1 MKNLATILLL
11 ISSAV
16 ACAPESS
23 PDESPASALAR
34 LLRCNDEAV
43 GGDALR
49 RVARVE
55 VDLAISEPTFDVE
68 ATYVATREGIARIDV
83 FSDGERVFSE
93 GWDGTTGWQQPRGA
107 PAPVPTSP
115 EGGEALRHGLEQPGH
130 LWTLSDMEGNG
141 HAVTLSDEDEAEDA
155 ADGVRVVHLTLRD
168 GFEAWYWVDTTTC
181 LVERSRNFR
190 AFHPDVQPD
199 ETWIETRFAD
209 YRRTDGVARAWLSV
223 SVDLATGDTLGVT
236 RVEAVRHTPT
246 GAGASGDRRV
256 PGAH

>member
-83 FSDGERVFSE
+83 FSDGVRVFSE

-141 HAVTLSDEDEAEDA
+141 HAVTLSDEAEDA
-155 ADGVRVVHLTLRD
+155 ADGARVVQLTLKD

-209 YRRTDGVARAWLSV
+209 HRRTDGVVRAWLSV
-223 SVDLATGDTLGVT
+223 SVDLATGDTLGLT
-236 RVEAVRHTPT
+236 RVEAVRHAPSST
-246 GAGASGDRRV
+246 GPAGGR
-256 PGAH
+256 